1 MRTFSQFATLNL
13 TALEE
18 RCCPTASVFAQNHV
32 LYISTDVWSDTVLIR
47 DNGQGNMTVSVR
59 DHGGIQF
66 LAATGIDQIVMHLNG
81 QADWVDI
88 ISSNPLNHPLDV
100 KVDMGNGANDRLF
113 VEMNGGINQGGSL
126 DVELDGKLGHSV
138 VDTVVAAPDK
148 GTLEFADHLSDS
160 DAPSLIHILDLSNHG
175 ERIYVG

>member
-1 MRTFSQFATLNL
+1 MRTNLHFAALSL

-18 RCCPTASVFAQNHV
+18 RCCPSASVFAQNHV
-32 LYISTDVWSDTVLIR
+32 LYVSTDVWSDTVVIR
-47 DNGQGNMTVSVR
+47 DNGQGNMAVTVR
-59 DHGGIQF
+59 DHGGIQK

-100 KVDMGNGANDRLF
+100 KIDMGKGTNDRVF
-113 VEMNGGINQGGSL
+113 IEMNGGIGQGSL

-138 VDTVVAAPDK
+138 VDTVVAAPNK
-148 GTLEFADHLSDS
+148 GTFSFEDHLADTDADS
-160 DAPSLIHILDLSNHG
+160 LVHFVDLSNHG